1 MKFEWRMDLK
11 AHVGITQ
18 PGIDKFK
25 SIFGTRKVRVIE
37 SDKDVPYNIDA
48 STHQLQS
55 KQHASLLST
64 ICHLKIDLLSF
75 HLEELLYCSSMVNDQ
90 SKQVKTSCGED

>member
-18 PGIDKFK
+18 QSGIDKFK

-37 SDKDVPYNIDA
+37 SDKDVP
-48 STHQLQS
+48 
-55 KQHASLLST
+55 
-64 ICHLKIDLLSF
+64 
-75 HLEELLYCSSMVNDQ
+75 
-90 SKQVKTSCGED
+90 